1 MTASTVLT
9 AAVAAEHAAFFVL
22 ESFLFQTPLG
32 RRVFGVS
39 AAEQSGAAAVFAKNQ
54 GVYNLFLAAGL
65 VWGLGAEPPLA
76 LPVKTFFLTCAAV
89 AGVAGGLTAK
99 RTIFL
104 VQGVPA
110 LLALG
115 LLRAGL

>member
-1 MTASTVLT
+1 MTASSLLT
-9 AAVAAEHAAFFVL
+9 AAVAGEHAAFFVL
-22 ESFLFQTPLG
+22 ETFLFQTPLG
-32 RRVFGVS
+32 RRVFGLT
-39 AAEQSGAAAVFAKNQ
+39 AAEQAGAAAVFAKNQ

-76 LPVKTFFLTCAAV
+76 TPVKTFFLTCVAV

-99 RTIFL
+99 RSIFF
-104 VQGVPA
+104 VQGLPA